1 MKIKTEIKKLM
12 KTFGK
17 GGRVLDRIYT
27 FNFPHAKFTWEE
39 KRALLWLLKTKV
51 FETPEKVYTT
61 WLGSYWGGDSSWD
74 SWGIEQEYHHPED
87 EPCEE
92 INSYYSDIL
101 DFSIPIIKRY
111 TDLMVYY
118 VGHHWGLIRGGLR
131 GVYVINHLN
140 NVEGFERKPTNFEIL
155 ASSTEAKEYE
165 IKIEGDRA

>member
-1 MKIKTEIKKLM
+1 M

-61 WLGSYWGGDSSWD
+61 QLGSY
-74 SWGIEQEYHHPED
+74 
-87 EPCEE
+87 
-92 INSYYSDIL
+92 
-101 DFSIPIIKRY
+101 
-111 TDLMVYY
+111 
-118 VGHHWGLIRGGLR
+118 WGLIRGGLR